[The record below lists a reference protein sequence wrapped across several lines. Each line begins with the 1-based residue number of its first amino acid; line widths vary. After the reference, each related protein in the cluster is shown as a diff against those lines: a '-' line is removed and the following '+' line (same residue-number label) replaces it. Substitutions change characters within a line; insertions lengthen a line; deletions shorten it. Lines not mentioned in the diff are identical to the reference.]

1 MNEKCIQLNQIQIS
15 NQHPITII
23 AGTNVIEENQINLE
37 VAHTLQNICQSLEL
51 PFIFKASFDK
61 ANRSRHDSYRGKGID
76 MGFAL
81 FEELKYRYQIPCLT
95 DIHEGWQFKEFADVI
110 DIFQIPAFLCRQTDL
125 IKEACAQQKPIHI
138 KKMQMLAPEDMKHII
153 DKCIAFGNDQIILCE
168 RGTSFG
174 YHQLIVDPLSIPL
187 MKKFSY
193 PVSFDVTH
201 SLQLPG
207 TQDGSSGG
215 RAELL
220 VDLMKSVVIQGIA
233 CIFIEFHPNPKQAK
247 CDAACA
253 YPLDQ
258 AFELLSMIKEIDQ
271 FAKKLH
277 TVTSIP
283 S

>member
-1 MNEKCIQLNQIQIS
+1 
-15 NQHPITII
+15 
-23 AGTNVIEENQINLE
+23 
-37 VAHTLQNICQSLEL
+37 
-51 PFIFKASFDK
+51 
-61 ANRSRHDSYRGKGID
+61 
-76 MGFAL
+76 
-81 FEELKYRYQIPCLT
+81 
-95 DIHEGWQFKEFADVI
+95 
-110 DIFQIPAFLCRQTDL
+110 
-125 IKEACAQQKPIHI
+125 
-138 KKMQMLAPEDMKHII
+138 
-153 DKCIAFGNDQIILCE
+153 
-168 RGTSFG
+168 
-174 YHQLIVDPLSIPL
+174 
-187 MKKFSY
+187 
-193 PVSFDVTH
+193 VSFDVTH